1 MLTAQPHRC
10 SLAVMR
16 LYEQGADSAHIG
28 DYVRRW
34 RRWVR
39 SGQDGYEFA
48 IVTPSRPAGQ
58 NYPTSEQCR
67 AQERKEGAKV
77 GRFRDRFRGGDYIV
91 VRGRVD
97 WEKAIIDVEIN

>member
-48 IVTPSRPAGQ
+48 IVTPSR
-58 NYPTSEQCR
+58 R
-67 AQERKEGAKV
+67 R
-77 GRFRDRFRGGDYIV
+77 R
-91 VRGRVD
+91 
-97 WEKAIIDVEIN
+97 

>member
-48 IVTPSRPAGQ
+48 IVTPSRAADKL
-58 NYPTSEQCR
+58 SHVR
-67 AQERKEGAKV
+67 AVPSPGA
-77 GRFRDRFRGGDYIV
+77 
-91 VRGRVD
+91 
-97 WEKAIIDVEIN
+97 